1 MSDSGALLSRGSSFS
16 PEDELL
22 GHYRTYLLAERRKS
36 PLTAEVYLR
45 EASLLLAWLSERG
58 LEPESCASSDL
69 VGFLIWRQSG
79 QAAAPRES
87 DEQSSTEPRGAI
99 APRREKSANTESGRT
114 PKGVL
119 LRESDEQRSALSRK
133 TMARVVS
140 SLHSFFRF
148 LRLEELRED
157 DPSSLIETPKQ
168 ERALPAVL
176 SPEEIDRF
184 LAAIDTG
191 TPQGL
196 RDRALFELIY
206 SCGLRISEASSLS
219 FDGLFLDERVIR
231 VLGKRKKERL
241 IPFGDDA
248 ALWLRRYLD
257 EARPKLQKS
266 ARSERVFLNHSGK
279 GISRKGI
286 WKRFDLIKQAIGMD
300 AKVHTFRHS
309 FATHLLA
316 GGADLR
322 TVQELLGH
330 SDISTTQIYTHIE
343 PESLSEYHHD
353 FFPRK

>member
-1 MSDSGALLSRGSSFS
+1 MSDSGALLARGSSRS

-22 GHYRTYLLAERRKS
+22 RRYRIHLLAERRKS

-45 EASLLLAWLSERG
+45 EASLLLAWLAQRG
-58 LEPESCASSDL
+58 LAPVACASSDL

-87 DEQSSTEPRGAI
+87 AER
-99 APRREKSANTESGRT
+99 SA
-114 PKGVL
+114 
-119 LRESDEQRSALSRK
+119 ALSRK
-133 TMARVVS
+133 TMARIVS

-148 LRLEELRED
+148 LKLEELRED
-157 DPSSLIETPKQ
+157 DPSALIETPKQ
-168 ERALPAVL
+168 ERSLPAVL

-184 LAAIDTG
+184 LAAIDID

-219 FDGLFLDERVIR
+219 FDGLFLEERVIR

-248 ALWLRRYLD
+248 ALWLKRYLA
-257 EARPKLQKS
+257 EARPKLQKNL
-266 ARSERVFLNHSGK
+266 RSERVFLNHAGK

-286 WKRFDLIKQAIGMD
+286 WKRFDHTRQALGMD

-343 PESLSEYHHD
+343 PESLSEYHHEY
-353 FFPRK
+353 FPRK

>member
-16 PEDELL
+16 PGDELL

-79 QAAAPRES
+79 QAAAAAETDKP
-87 DEQSSTEPRGAI
+87 P
-99 APRREKSANTESGRT
+99 KSASPRDDSARLE
-114 PKGVL
+114 
-119 LRESDEQRSALSRK
+119 ALSRK
-133 TMARVVS
+133 TMARIVS

>member
-22 GHYRTYLLAERRKS
+22 DRYRTYLLAERRKS

-45 EASLLLAWLSERG
+45 EASLLLAWLSQRG
-58 LEPESCASSDL
+58 LEAESCASSDL
-69 VGFLIWRQSG
+69 VGFLIWRQAG
-79 QAAAPRES
+79 QAAAPAETSGSRET
-87 DEQSSTEPRGAI
+87 DGTTESRRKPEGGAAIRGAQ
-99 APRREKSANTESGRT
+99 APRRDKAEET
-114 PKGVL
+114 
-119 LRESDEQRSALSRK
+119 SALSRK
-133 TMARVVS
+133 TMARIVS
-140 SLHSFFRF
+140 SLHSLFRF
-148 LRLEELRED
+148 LKLEELRAD

-168 ERALPAVL
+168 ERSLPAVL

-206 SCGLRISEASSLS
+206 SCGLRISEASTLS

-266 ARSERVFLNHSGK
+266 LRSERVFLNHSGK

-286 WKRFDLIKQAIGMD
+286 WKRFDLIKQALGMD

-353 FFPRK
+353 YFPRK

>member
-1 MSDSGALLSRGSSFS
+1 MSDSGALLARGSSRS

-22 GHYRTYLLAERRKS
+22 RRYRIHLLAERRKS

-45 EASLLLAWLSERG
+45 EASLLLAWLAQRG
-58 LEPESCASSDL
+58 LAPVACASSDL

-87 DEQSSTEPRGAI
+87 EEHGSAETRGAEVT
-99 APRREKSANTESGRT
+99 RRKNSVNTESGRT

-119 LRESDEQRSALSRK
+119 HRESAERSAALSRK
-133 TMARVVS
+133 TMARIVS

-148 LRLEELRED
+148 LKLEEIRED
-157 DPSSLIETPKQ
+157 DPSALIETPKQ
-168 ERALPAVL
+168 ERSLPAVL

-184 LAAIDTG
+184 LAAIDID

-219 FDGLFLDERVIR
+219 FDGLFLEERVIR

-248 ALWLRRYLD
+248 ALWLKRYLA
-257 EARPKLQKS
+257 EARPKLQKNL
-266 ARSERVFLNHSGK
+266 RSERVFLNHAGK

-286 WKRFDLIKQAIGMD
+286 WKRFDHTRQALGMD

-343 PESLSEYHHD
+343 PESLSEYHHEY
-353 FFPRK
+353 FPRK